1 MPLHLGK
8 DLEKIL
14 ESFLLAFGK
23 QETARFI
30 AVLQPIL
37 IGGNQ
42 IMSFYTGTS

>member
-23 QETARFI
+23 QETAHFI
-30 AVLQPIL
+30 AMLQPMQYLYLSEEIK
-37 IGGNQ
+37 
-42 IMSFYTGTS
+42 